1 MARLSKKRRQQLA
14 ATHGGGTSRP
24 APAPAS
30 ASPRHRAQRVVV
42 STPWWQSPW
51 AWGGGVCAVVVVILV
66 VFVVLAAS
74 APTIVPDA
82 LAPQSV
88 VSEVTGVSPSTL
100 ATVGSGGLSDPLQ
113 KLPTSTAALTG
124 SGGKPE
130 VLVVGEDSCP
140 FCAFERW
147 GLVVA
152 LSRFGSFSNLH
163 ITSSSSSDVYPNTDG
178 FSFHGSSYSSS
189 YVDFQGVE
197 VKDRDGNNLQTPTA
211 TEQAILNSFDAPPYS
226 SQTGGLPFIDL
237 GGRYVASGDPP
248 IDYVVSGQTL
258 TQAPELL
265 EGLTWQQI
273 ASSLSSSSTYQAQAI
288 LGDANYLTAAICEIT
303 GNQPGSVCG
312 TSTITGME
320 KQLA

>member
-1 MARLSKKRRQQLA
+1 
-14 ATHGGGTSRP
+14 
-24 APAPAS
+24 
-30 ASPRHRAQRVVV
+30 
-42 STPWWQSPW
+42 
-51 AWGGGVCAVVVVILV
+51 VVVVTVV
-66 VFVVLAAS
+66 VFLALAAS

-82 LAPQSV
+82 LAPPSV

-100 ATVGSGGLSDPLQ
+100 AAVGSGGLSNPLQ

-124 SGGKPE
+124 STGKPE
-130 VLVVGEDSCP
+130 LLMVGEDSCP

-152 LSRFGSFSNLH
+152 LSRFGSFSDLH
-163 ITSSSSSDVYPNTDG
+163 VTSSSSSDVYPNTDG

-189 YVDFQGVE
+189 YVDFEGVE
-197 VKDRDGNNLQTPTA
+197 VKDRDGNSLQTPSA
-211 TEQAILNSFDAPPYS
+211 TEQAILNDFDIPPYS

-237 GGRYVASGDPP
+237 GGRYVASGDPN
-248 IDYVVSGQTL
+248 IDYQVSGQTL

-273 ASSLSSSSTYQAQAI
+273 AGSLSSSSTYQARAI

-303 GNQPGSVCG
+303 GNQPGSVCS
-312 TSTITGME
+312 TSTITLME
-320 KQLA
+320 NQLA

>member
-1 MARLSKKRRQQLA
+1 MARLSKKRRQELA

-24 APAPAS
+24 APGPTSAP
-30 ASPRHRAQRVVV
+30 PHHRTQKAAV

-51 AWGGGVCAVVVVILV
+51 AWGGGVCAVVVVTLV

-74 APTIVPDA
+74 APAIVPDA

-88 VSEVTGVSPSTL
+88 VNDVTGVNPATL
-100 ATVGSGGLSDPLQ
+100 ASVGSGGLSDPIQ

-124 SGGKPE
+124 SNGKPE
-130 VLVVGEDSCP
+130 VLMVGEDSCP

-152 LSRFGSFSNLH
+152 LSRFGSFSDLH
-163 ITSSSSSDVYPNTDG
+163 ITSSSSADVYPNTDG

-189 YVDFQGVE
+189 YVDFQGIE
-197 VKDRDGNNLQTPTA
+197 VRDRDGNTLQTPSA
-211 TEQAILNSFDAPPYS
+211 TEQTILNDFDIPPYS

-237 GGRYVASGDPP
+237 GGRYVASGDPN
-248 IDYVVSGQTL
+248 IDYEVSGQTL

-265 EGLTWQQI
+265 ERLTWQQI
-273 ASSLSSSSTYQAQAI
+273 AGSLSSSSTYQTQAI

-312 TSTITGME
+312 TSTITGLE
-320 KQLA
+320 DQLA

>member
-24 APAPAS
+24 APAPAP
-30 ASPRHRAQRVVV
+30 ASPRHRAQKVVV

-163 ITSSSSSDVYPNTDG
+163 ITSSSSGDVYPNTDG
-178 FSFHGSSYSSS
+178 LSFHGSSYSSS

-197 VKDRDGNNLQTPTA
+197 VKDRDGNDLQTPTA
-211 TEQAILNSFDAPPYS
+211 TEQAILNSFDIAPYS
-226 SQTGGLPFIDL
+226 SQAGGLPFIDL
-237 GGRYVASGDPP
+237 GGRWVASGDPN
-248 IDYVVSGQTL
+248 IDYEVSGQTV

-273 ASSLSSSSTYQAQAI
+273 GASLSSSATYQAQAI

-303 GNQPGSVCG
+303 GNQPGSVCD
-312 TSTITGME
+312 TSTITLME
-320 KQLA
+320 NQLA